1 MLTKHFVYGGKMKIK
16 INYPSEQSGVEK
28 LNEVIAEFKATL
40 YIESINNLNVSEE
53 TKKQILKNL
62 IQVLNYLLKLDF

>member
-1 MLTKHFVYGGKMKIK
+1 MKIK
-16 INYPSEQSGVEK
+16 INYPTEQSGIEQ
-28 LNEVIAEFKATL
+28 LNEGIAEFKATL

-62 IQVLNYLLKLDF
+62 IQVLN

>member
-1 MLTKHFVYGGKMKIK
+1 MLSLSYTYYLKGVWDKMKIK

-28 LNEVIAEFKATL
+28 LNEGIAEFKATL

-53 TKKQILKNL
+53 TKKEVLQNL
-62 IQVLNYLLKLDF
+62 IKELGN

>member
-1 MLTKHFVYGGKMKIK
+1 MKIK

-28 LNEVIAEFKATL
+28 LNEGIAEFKATL

-53 TKKQILKNL
+53 AKKQILKNL
-62 IQVLNYLLKLDF
+62 IQVLN

>member
-1 MLTKHFVYGGKMKIK
+1 MKIK
-16 INYPSEQSGVEK
+16 INYPSDQSDIEK
-28 LNEVIAEFKATL
+28 LNQRIAEFKATL

-62 IQVLNYLLKLDF
+62 IQVLN